1 MNVVASQPGVD
12 GMHYDQSWMGSGI
25 IGGLEAGAIS
35 VVVALLIFLLLHGL
49 GRRHGWC
56 YAREIGWAFLL
67 ASVLTVSGDLW
78 DMIYLNYSN
87 LQSTALLSA
96 VLAEM
101 HDPEHLGMRVLCEL
115 LGVSLGVY
123 LGWILSGGYR
133 SSQGKDQRP

>member
-1 MNVVASQPGVD
+1 
-12 GMHYDQSWMGSGI
+12 MHYDQSWMGSGI
-25 IGGLEAGAIS
+25 IGALEAGLIS
-35 VVVALLIFLLLHGL
+35 AVVALLIFLLLHRL

-56 YAREIGWAFLL
+56 HAHNMGWTFLL

-87 LQSTALLSA
+87 LQSPALLTA

-123 LGWILSGGYR
+123 FGWVLSGGYR
-133 SSQGKDQRP
+133 ANDGHDQHQ